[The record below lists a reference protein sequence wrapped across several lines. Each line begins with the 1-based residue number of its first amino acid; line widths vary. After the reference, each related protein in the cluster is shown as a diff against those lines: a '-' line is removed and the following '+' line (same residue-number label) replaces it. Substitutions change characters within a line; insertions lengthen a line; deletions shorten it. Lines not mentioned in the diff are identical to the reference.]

1 MKRTCS
7 LIARLLV
14 LLLALSIFAPAM
26 ADTEIDLSEYEYDP
40 DTTYTITWY
49 VNEPNAPTPDDA
61 PVKRLL
67 EERFNVKFELLYVD
81 RTSRDEILN
90 TRIVAGEFPDVMTAS
105 DPALCQEYYKQ
116 GLTAELPIELI
127 RHFMPVIA
135 KNIDDIGEQEGFS
148 PYLYTGY
155 EGKNI
160 GLPNFNYDGQY
171 HYTSLFRRDWLDA
184 LGIEKTPETIE
195 ELDEAFHALLENKQ
209 ALIDAGLTTQSPEN
223 IYGLSS
229 GRIKEPF
236 ASIYGAYGSLPYYWE
251 IADDGESVQYGAIQ
265 PGMKDALAQLAAW
278 YEEGILNPEYITGE
292 NRGDH
297 WSISHDF
304 VEGRILYTNNG
315 PFYQDMPAGISR
327 NTPKGGKMYKAYV
340 AAGNDPASYEVGRPP
355 IGPDGDSGSVMW
367 GLTTGKSTVFSAR
380 LMEDKP
386 KFGRILSMIEETCTT
401 PEYYEL
407 FYYGIEGEHFTR
419 DENGN
424 HVPKTPE
431 EVPVETYGMS
441 MVFIGWTEGL
451 GLGAADDSGFYEFGN
466 KYARFSN
473 QYKNLLLGMSMPSS
487 DIYWDDLEKMRIQAY
502 NDIIQGIKP
511 VDSFDTFVEE
521 WLEAGGRIIT
531 EEANEW
537 YQSAKNA

>member
-7 LIARLLV
+7 LISWILALT
-14 LLLALSIFAPAM
+14 LALSIFVSAT
-26 ADTEIDLSEYEYDP
+26 ADAEIDFSEYEYDP

-67 EERFNVKFELLYVD
+67 EERFNVKFELMYVD
-81 RTSRDEILN
+81 RANRDEILN
-90 TRIVAGEFPDVMTAS
+90 TRIVAGEFPDVLTAS

-135 KNIDDIGEQEGFS
+135 KNIDDIAEQEGFS

-184 LGIEKTPETIE
+184 LGVEKTPETIE
-195 ELDEAFHALLENKQ
+195 ELDEAFHLLLENKQ
-209 ALIDAGLTTQSPEN
+209 ALIDAGLTRQSPEN

-251 IADDGESVQYGAIQ
+251 LAEDGESVQYGAIQ
-265 PGMKDALAQLAAW
+265 PGMKDALAQLASW

-315 PFYQDMPAGISR
+315 PFYQDMPAGISQ
-327 NTPKGGKMYKAYV
+327 NTRKGGKMYKAYV
-340 AAGNDPASYEVGRPP
+340 AAGNDPASYELGRPP

-367 GLTTGKSTVFSAR
+367 GLTTGGSTVFSKR
-380 LMEDKP
+380 LLEDKP

-401 PEYYEL
+401 PEYHEL

-424 HVPKTPE
+424 CVPKTPE

-451 GLGAADDSGFYEFGN
+451 GLGVADDPGFYEFGD
-466 KYARFSN
+466 KYAHFSN
-473 QYKNLLLGMSMPSS
+473 EYKDLLLGMSMPSS
-487 DIYWDDLEKMRIQAY
+487 DIYWDDLEKMRVQAY

-511 VDSFDTFVEE
+511 IDSFDTFVEE
-521 WLEAGGRIIT
+521 WLEAGGRVIT

-537 YQSAKNA
+537 YQSARSA